1 MRNLFKYFITR
12 HAFRLFL
19 HYLSSIMHHL
29 ISSHLIKLLVGH
41 VGGEHVLNLNRDLG
55 VGPHDTA
62 VLELDLDF

>member
-1 MRNLFKYFITR
+1 M
-12 HAFRLFL
+12 
-19 HYLSSIMHHL
+19 YLSSIMHHL